1 MERESDEMLSTSDK
15 VTGEL
20 GGNPSNNLASSPRI
34 SEMFLTLARNFS
46 FSIIRIIFFL
56 NY

>member
-1 MERESDEMLSTSDK
+1 MERKSDEMLSTSDK

-34 SEMFLTLARNFS
+34 SEMSSTLARNFS
-46 FSIIRIIFFL
+46 FSILELFFF
-56 NY
+56 